1 LFYGRGR
8 ADRAIEERAL
18 QANHHPPFPSTFAI
32 SLRRGPAG
40 LALATLLLLGACRVE
55 RRRPPFDELA
65 REFVFT
71 ALAMSPVTATGAG
84 YHVHQGVRLDELLDD
99 YSEAGLERQRLW
111 YRAFDQRLRRDIDSA
126 SLSTEQQA
134 DLEIL
139 RHEIGLKLLDLD
151 VIRNYRRNPTL
162 YVELIGTALFDPFVR
177 EYAPKAE
184 RFRHIIARL
193 RRVPA
198 LLDQARENLAGAPEI
213 WTRVAREEN
222 EGNIALIDRTLREA
236 APPQL
241 RAAYD
246 EAAAPALAA
255 LKAFNDWLARELGRR
270 PADWR
275 LGADLYRRKFR
286 LALATSA
293 APEAVLADAEAAL
306 GAVRSKMLDL
316 SLALDSSASKPAAGD
331 PERLNEI
338 VARALARIAARH
350 ATRETYFAEARRD
363 LEEATRFVRQ
373 KGLVSLAGV
382 ENLELIETPEFMRGI
397 YSVGGFNPA
406 PPLEPHLG
414 AYYWLTPIP
423 PDWPPE
429 RVESKLRE
437 YNYYGLKLLTLHE
450 AMPGHYVQFEYAN
463 RVQPESRRL
472 LRSLYGNGPY
482 IEGWAVYATE
492 AMLDAG
498 YLNGRLELRLT
509 FLKQQLRMIAN
520 AILDIRLHTL
530 GMSEQEALDLM
541 IRDTFQ
547 EREEA
552 IAKLRRA
559 QLSSCQLPTYFVG
572 WREWHRVREL
582 YRRRRGAA
590 FDLAEFHNAAL
601 APGAVPLPVL
611 AALLTGEPPTSGEPG
626 GAPSR

>member
-1 LFYGRGR
+1 MRT
-8 ADRAIEERAL
+8 IETPARSRK
-18 QANHHPPFPSTFAI
+18 P
-32 SLRRGPAG
+32 GPAG
-40 LALATLLLLGACRVE
+40 VALAMLLLVSGCGAE
-55 RRRPPFDELA
+55 RPPAAFEALV

-71 ALAMSPVTATGAG
+71 ALAMAPVTATGAG
-84 YHVHQGVRLDELLDD
+84 YHVHQGIRLDELLDD

-111 YRAFDQRLRRDIDSA
+111 YRAFNERLRRQVDFTA
-126 SLSTEQQA
+126 LSPDEQA
-134 DLEIL
+134 DFEII
-139 RHEIGLKLLDLD
+139 RNEIGLKLLDLD
-151 VIRNYRRNPTL
+151 AIQNYKRNPTV
-162 YVELIGTALFDPFVR
+162 YVELIGTGLFDPFVR

-184 RFRHIIARL
+184 RFGHIIARL

-198 LLDQARENLAGAPEI
+198 LLDQARANLTSAPEV
-213 WTRVAREEN
+213 WNRVAREEN

-236 APPQL
+236 APPEL
-241 RAAYD
+241 RAAYG
-246 EAAAPALAA
+246 EAAGPALAA
-255 LKAFNDWLARELGRR
+255 LKAFNDWLAHELSRR

-286 LALATSA
+286 FVLATSA
-293 APEAVLADAEAAL
+293 APEAVLADAQAAL
-306 GAVRSKMLDL
+306 EAVRSEMLDL
-316 SLALDSSASKPAAGD
+316 SLALDRSASKPPAGD
-331 PERLNEI
+331 RERLNEI
-338 VARALARIAARH
+338 VTRALTRIAARH
-350 ATRETYFAEARRD
+350 ATPQTYFAEARRD

-423 PDWPPE
+423 ADWPPE
-429 RVESKLRE
+429 RIESKLRE

-463 RVQPESRRL
+463 RVQPEARRL

-492 AMLDAG
+492 AMLEAG
-498 YLNGRLELRLT
+498 YLDRSPELRLT

-552 IAKLRRA
+552 VAKLRRA

-572 WREWHRVREL
+572 WRDWHRVREL
-582 YRRRRGAA
+582 CRRRRGAA
-590 FDLAEFHNAAL
+590 FDLGEFHNAAL
-601 APGAVPLPVL
+601 AAGAVPLPVL
-611 AALLTGEPPTSGEPG
+611 AKLLTGESPAFGEPG